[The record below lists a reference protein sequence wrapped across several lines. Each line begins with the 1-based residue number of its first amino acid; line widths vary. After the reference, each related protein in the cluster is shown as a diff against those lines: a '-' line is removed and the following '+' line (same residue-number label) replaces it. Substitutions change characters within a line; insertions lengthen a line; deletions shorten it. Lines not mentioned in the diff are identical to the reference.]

1 MPYFI
6 SDNKDL
12 LDIGFIHFELS
23 NSYWAKNI
31 PIELVQKSI
40 AHSLCFGVYKDKK
53 QIGFARVISDY
64 ATFGYL
70 CDVIIAQDEQGKGA
84 GKMLME
90 FIMKHPDLKGLRRF
104 MLATR
109 DAHTLYTKYGFTK
122 LQNPDR
128 IMEITIPDPYS
139 ESTDK
144 RLA

>member
-40 AHSLCFGVYKDKK
+40 THSLCFGVYKDKK

-70 CDVIIAQDEQGKGA
+70 CDVIISQEEQGKGA

-109 DAHTLYTKYGFTK
+109 DAHTLYMKYGFTK

-128 IMEITIPDPYS
+128 IMEITVPDPYS

>member
-70 CDVIIAQDEQGKGA
+70 CDVIIAQDEQGQGA

>member
-12 LDIGFIHFELS
+12 LDIGFIHYELS

-40 AHSLCFGVYKDKK
+40 AHSLCFGIYKEKK

-70 CDVIIAQDEQGKGA
+70 CDVIITHEEQGKGA

-90 FIMKHPDLKGLRRF
+90 FIMKHPDLTGLRRF

-109 DAHTLYTKYGFTK
+109 DAHTLYEKYRFTK
-122 LQNPDR
+122 LQKSDR
-128 IMEITIPDPYS
+128 IMEITIPNPYS
-139 ESTDK
+139 ESTDQ
-144 RLA
+144 RIA

>member
-31 PIELVQKSI
+31 PIELMQKSI
-40 AHSLCFGVYKDKK
+40 SHSLCFGVYKDKK

>member
-1 MPYFI
+1 MSYFI

-70 CDVIIAQDEQGKGA
+70 CDVIIAQEEQGKGA

-90 FIMKHPDLKGLRRF
+90 FILKHPDLKGLRRF

-128 IMEITIPDPYS
+128 IMEITVPDPYS

>member
-70 CDVIIAQDEQGKGA
+70 CDVIIAQEEQGKGA

>member
-64 ATFGYL
+64 TTFGYL
-70 CDVIIAQDEQGKGA
+70 CDVIIAQEEQGKGA

-109 DAHTLYTKYGFTK
+109 DAHTLYMKYGFTK

>member
-70 CDVIIAQDEQGKGA
+70 CDVIIAQEEQGKGA

-109 DAHTLYTKYGFTK
+109 DAHTLYMKYGFTK

>member
-70 CDVIIAQDEQGKGA
+70 CDVIISQDEQSKGA

-109 DAHTLYTKYGFTK
+109 DAHTLYMKYGFTK

>member
-70 CDVIIAQDEQGKGA
+70 CDVIISQDEQSKGA